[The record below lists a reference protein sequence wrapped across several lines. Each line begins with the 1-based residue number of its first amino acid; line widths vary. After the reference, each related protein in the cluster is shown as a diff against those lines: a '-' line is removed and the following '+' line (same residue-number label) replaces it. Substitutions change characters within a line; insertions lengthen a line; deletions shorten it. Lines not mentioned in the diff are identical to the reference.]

1 MGTMGDAQEKSAFCN
16 ESTLSQLLS
25 LSILSTVLSC
35 WKTNRHLPLPPGF
48 RIPHASICSFHW
60 TIPSCLLSHKIL
72 PPRTGVCCCTCH
84 TPEEPSACPQIH
96 QWREETLR
104 IVSRCNCTGNG
115 CDWWVR
121 AMQKQAAMVAA
132 SSDAATS
139 ASGNGSGSS
148 HATSYRFTKLS
159 KIICGV
165 LALGCAAGYASPEVA
180 NYVALVPGKTLPYVW
195 NVFTCSYFEQRV
207 VSLVASCISLLV
219 LGSVLEPVWGS
230 KEFLKFLFLVNL
242 SVGCCAFVACLITYF
257 ALYKEQMLYGK
268 LSGFQGCIAA
278 LVVGIKQ
285 VMPDQEIVFLKFVTI
300 KVKHFPLLL
309 VTAAVAGNFLGL
321 PMDILLFVAFGTFNS
336 WVYLRFLQTHPQSR
350 LQGDPSEHFSF
361 AGFFPEFMQSTIE
374 IVTVPLSKL
383 FRLNRRNTQNMYAL
397 GGQPLPGSAPI
408 DASRRRER
416 GAKALEERLASAGG
430 VIDTQ
435 AAGEPSVENG
445 GEGEQAA
452 NNV

>member
-1 MGTMGDAQEKSAFCN
+1 
-16 ESTLSQLLS
+16 
-25 LSILSTVLSC
+25 
-35 WKTNRHLPLPPGF
+35 
-48 RIPHASICSFHW
+48 
-60 TIPSCLLSHKIL
+60 
-72 PPRTGVCCCTCH
+72 
-84 TPEEPSACPQIH
+84 
-96 QWREETLR
+96 
-104 IVSRCNCTGNG
+104 
-115 CDWWVR
+115 
-121 AMQKQAAMVAA
+121 MQKQAAMVAA

-165 LALGCAAGYASPEVA
+165 LTLGCAAGYASPEIA